1 MGRMEQQRQ
10 KRCASSLTAPPGTDM
25 DLVVGPHDANLRLI
39 EGLFSTCVTVR
50 GNRVSLEGPSAEVEV
65 LQSLFSE
72 MFRQV
77 GDGEAPN
84 GASIRRFAR
93 LIEASDLSPA
103 QLREDVLY
111 ARGAVVVRPKTAGQ
125 KRYADA
131 IRSHTVSFGLG
142 PAGTGKTY
150 LAMAL
155 AVAAL
160 ERKEVGRIVLARPI
174 VEAGENLGFLPGT
187 LTEKVDPYIRPL
199 YDALF
204 SLVGPDRARHLIDS
218 GAVEIVPLAFMRGR
232 TFNDS
237 FIILDEAQNATSE
250 QLKMFLTRLGF
261 GSTVVV
267 TGDDTQFDIPRA
279 TSGLKGARAI
289 LEGIDD
295 IAFCD
300 LSARD
305 VVRHSLVARIVA
317 AYERTG
323 ERG

>member
-1 MGRMEQQRQ
+1 MGGMEQQRQ
-10 KRCASSLTAPPGTDM
+10 KRCTSSLTAPPGTDM
-25 DLVVGPHDANLRLI
+25 GLVLGPHDANLRLI
-39 EGLFSTCVTVR
+39 EGLFSARVTVR
-50 GNRVSLEGPSAEVEV
+50 GDRVSFEGSGAEVEV

-77 GDGEAPN
+77 AAGEAPN

-111 ARGAVVVRPKTAGQ
+111 SRGAVVVRPKTAGQ

-131 IRSHTVSFGLG
+131 IRTHTVSFGLG

-155 AVAAL
+155 AAAAL

-174 VEAGENLGFLPGT
+174 VEAGESLGFLPGT

-204 SLVGPDRARHLIDS
+204 SLVGPDRARRLIDS

-237 FIILDEAQNATSE
+237 FIILDEAQNATPE

-261 GSTVVV
+261 GSTMVI

-279 TSGLKGARAI
+279 ASGLAGARAI
-289 LEGIDD
+289 LEGLDD

-300 LSARD
+300 LSALD